1 MWIWRWIQRSRRAGS
16 PRLSA
21 SAYHNKSQHRHRL
34 SSHIWLSS
42 PSNRVILT
50 EIKSKAVSFIS
61 SRRRMARI
69 VFALTFILLLCQQ
82 TSFFYVA
89 TNEKFSTRF
98 FRDTVNFE
106 LDKFARDQTGD
117 MKTKIE
123 IVCEWFE
130 SFVLKVR
137 APATLAK
144 SNSQLWANRSQIHSN
159 GGLGASL
166 HDTLIVRVCQC

>member
-1 MWIWRWIQRSRRAGS
+1 
-16 PRLSA
+16 
-21 SAYHNKSQHRHRL
+21 
-34 SSHIWLSS
+34 
-42 PSNRVILT
+42 
-50 EIKSKAVSFIS
+50 
-61 SRRRMARI
+61 MARI

-123 IVCEWFE
+123 IVCE
-130 SFVLKVR
+130 
-137 APATLAK
+137 
-144 SNSQLWANRSQIHSN
+144 
-159 GGLGASL
+159 
-166 HDTLIVRVCQC
+166 